1 MKKENAAIRIIGLV
15 IRMALIAIAL
25 FLVIRISRTAYDYG
39 YETFAQKPITEG
51 NGRIVTITVTESDTV
66 SDIAKLLEEKGL
78 VKDELLFRMQEMF
91 SDYHDMIAPGVYDL
105 STDMT
110 ADEMLEIMAA
120 RTLEMEATQELQQEG
135 NSAIGGATDDPGSPA
150 DHEPLEGGE
159 PPAGGEAPQ
168 EGETTTA
175 TP

>member
-66 SDIAKLLEEKGL
+66 SDIAKLLEEKGIGTIAIDSCTL
-78 VKDELLFRMQEMF
+78 RIAF
-91 SDYHDMIAPGVYDL
+91 SSLDDDKIETVY
-105 STDMT
+105 SAIYET
-110 ADEMLEIMAA
+110 ADELA
-120 RTLEMEATQELQQEG
+120 RA
-135 NSAIGGATDDPGSPA
+135 
-150 DHEPLEGGE
+150 
-159 PPAGGEAPQ
+159 
-168 EGETTTA
+168 
-175 TP
+175 